1 MSNIGTIL
9 LFSARIL
16 LAVSVMNLIIGSLLG
31 VILALH
37 DTKGFRII
45 DTLISLPLVFPPIAL
60 GFFLIILFGRQG
72 IIGLGLY
79 KFFNINVIFSAL
91 GVFIAAQ
98 MASFSL
104 MTKSVKAAA
113 SVLNKSMIEMA
124 AIQGA
129 GRWQT
134 IYLIIIPNIK
144 TGILTG
150 LALSSG
156 RALGEVGM
164 TLLLGGNI
172 SGRTETI
179 SLAIFNAVF
188 EGNFQ
193 RAGLLSTLLAMI
205 AIGLFMV
212 IQQMEKDER
221 QWTRIFSIKS

>member
-37 DTKGFRII
+37 DTKRFRII